1 MARGFAAALIAAGL
15 TLTAPPAAAQSGL
28 PSHDESVALL
38 NIIAL
43 RGGECGLLKPW
54 EAATVQALA
63 DQGSLGW
70 EPSRL
75 EAMERQKQAR
85 LAQTACDTPFLNVWI
100 DGARPGLEGEYLSL
114 HLVVYRTLLS
124 FPEATSSASRAV
136 HRTTPDADIAVIDA
150 QLARLEAAGAV
161 PDGGG
166 PWPEFIA
173 RTSAAVERYVPMLD
187 RGEAPADVAFLIPRA
202 IAISELWLAE
212 QAADE
217 AAP

>member
-1 MARGFAAALIAAGL
+1 MAKGFAAALIFAGL
-15 TLTAPPAAAQSGL
+15 TLIAPPAAAQDSL

-38 NIIAL
+38 HVIAL
-43 RGGECGLLKPW
+43 KGSECGLLRPW

-70 EPSRL
+70 EPGRRQ
-75 EAMERQKQAR
+75 AMERQKQAR
-85 LAQTACDTPFLNVWI
+85 LSRTACDAPVLNVWI

-124 FPEATSSASRAV
+124 LPEASGPVSRAV
-136 HRTTPDADIAVIDA
+136 HRTTPGADIAAIDA
-150 QLARLEAAGAV
+150 QLARLEAAGAA

-187 RGEAPADVAFLIPRA
+187 RGEAPAEVAFLIPRA

-212 QAADE
+212 QAGQE
-217 AAP
+217 PVP